1 VSRKINKIGFIIIRS
16 LVATICCVVIGLVF
30 YRQQVW
36 NIYYPAFRFVTYGVV
51 GSLFFCSLLELGLR
65 NAIAI
70 LVLLFFIEAEFILGS
85 FEYGRLLNDI
95 IYFAIAPLAILV
107 FYKVF
112 HSKVQETTFFDPFIL
127 GALFAGASTLARF
140 VLDIHRQ
147 TQVQYWAILRPWQ
160 MVPDLAMSFLIG
172 FGLGLGFFLTERRRG
187 NESQSGVA

>member
-95 IYFAIAPLAILV
+95 IYFTIAPLAVLV

-112 HSKVQETTFFDPFIL
+112 HSKVQATTFFDPLIL
-127 GALFAGASTLARF
+127 GGLFAGASTLARF

-160 MVPDLAMSFLIG
+160 LVPDLAMSFLIG

-187 NESQSGVA
+187 NESHSGVP

>member
-1 VSRKINKIGFIIIRS
+1 VSHQINKFGFIIIRS

-30 YRQQVW
+30 YRQEVW

-51 GSLFFCSLLELGLR
+51 GSLFFCSLRELGFR

-70 LVLLFFIEAEFILGS
+70 LLVLFFIEAEFVLGS
-85 FEYGRLLNDI
+85 FEYGRLFNDI

-112 HSKVQETTFFDPFIL
+112 HSKVQETTFFDPLIL
-127 GALFAGASTLARF
+127 GALFAVASSLARF

-147 TQVQYWAILRPWQ
+147 TQVQYWAIFRPWR

-172 FGLGLGFFLTERRRG
+172 FGLGIGFFLTERRRG
-187 NESQSGVA
+187 NDSHAGVP